1 MPGRPGPHPPQHGA
15 LPDETMTR
23 PTDRLGRS
31 GERLA
36 ADYLQGRGYEL
47 IARNVRRREGEV
59 DLVAV
64 DGGVEGGALVFVE
77 VKLRRPGQAGRAIE
91 ALSPAK
97 QRRLRNL
104 AVAYAADH
112 PELPDQQRIDVVA
125 IDLGEDGSVASFEHV
140 VSAVEG

>member
-1 MPGRPGPHPPQHGA
+1 MRGEPP
-15 LPDETMTR
+15 ETVVTR

-47 IARNVRRREGEV
+47 VARNVRRREGEV
-59 DLVAV
+59 DLIAL
-64 DGGVEGGALVFVE
+64 DGAVEGGTLVFVE

-97 QRRLRNL
+97 QRRLRDL
-104 AVAYAADH
+104 ALAYAAEH
-112 PELPDQQRIDVVA
+112 PELPEQQRIDVVA

-140 VSAVEG
+140 VNAVEG

>member
-1 MPGRPGPHPPQHGA
+1 
-15 LPDETMTR
+15 MTR

-36 ADYLQGRGYEL
+36 ADYLQACGYEL

-64 DGGVEGGALVFVE
+64 DAGVEGGALVFVE

-97 QRRLRNL
+97 QSRLRNL
-104 AVAYAADH
+104 ALAYAAEH

-125 IDLGEDGSVASFEHV
+125 IDLGDDGSVASFEHV
-140 VSAVEG
+140 VNAVEG

>member
-1 MPGRPGPHPPQHGA
+1 
-15 LPDETMTR
+15 MTR

-36 ADYLQGRGYEL
+36 ADYLQGHGYEL
-47 IARNVRRREGEV
+47 VARNVRRREGEV
-59 DLVAV
+59 DLIAL
-64 DGGVEGGALVFVE
+64 DGTAEGGTLVFVE

-97 QRRLRNL
+97 QRRLRDL
-104 AVAYAADH
+104 ALAYAADH
-112 PELPDQQRIDVVA
+112 PELPEQQRIDVVA

>member
-1 MPGRPGPHPPQHGA
+1 
-15 LPDETMTR
+15 MTR

-36 ADYLQGRGYEL
+36 ADYLVGRGYEL

-64 DGGVEGGALVFVE
+64 DGAVEGGTLVFVE
-77 VKLRRPGQAGRAIE
+77 VKLRRPGHAGRAIE

-97 QRRLRNL
+97 QRRLRDL
-104 AVAYAADH
+104 ALAYAAEH

-125 IDLGEDGSVASFEHV
+125 IDLARDGSVESFEHV
-140 VSAVEG
+140 VNAVEG